1 MEKCVGDVKEED
13 FGMGWKRRLDKS
25 SVDGERGRMWDFSE
39 GGGQRRGVDA
49 LLAMLGLW
57 RKGCLLIIIGVGGT
71 TSMLLRSTS
80 MDLLPRGTEIMLP
93 VREKSSPSLE
103 INITLFPA
111 FVP

>member
-1 MEKCVGDVKEED
+1 VKRCMPGTSSREGCTPFDAAGGMEKCVGDVKEED

-57 RKGCLLIIIGVGGT
+57 RKGYQV
-71 TSMLLRSTS
+71 
-80 MDLLPRGTEIMLP
+80 
-93 VREKSSPSLE
+93 K
-103 INITLFPA
+103 
-111 FVP
+111 